1 MPLTNTQYDSI
12 MRIYD
17 DIRTNNRHIQSDRY
31 NEVITACPAIAD
43 IDSDII
49 DMSVKN
55 ARARIDANSSDT
67 TTDELAAALK
77 TLQQK
82 RVSALAL
89 IGKPADYLDDIYTC
103 PYCKDSGYVNGKRC
117 TCFNK
122 KAIDLIYKDSNLKN
136 ITSDENFNTFSY
148 SWYNNIDVDPATGLT
163 PYNNMQ
169 KVVSICHD
177 FVDNFDNTF
186 SNLLFIGQTGVGKT
200 FLSNCI
206 AKSLMD
212 SYHSIIYLTAGEFF
226 DSFKSGDYKDYGES
240 KFDTSFFTE
249 CDLLIIDDLG
259 TENSSSY
266 NLSNLFYIINERLL
280 RKKSVIISSNLEM
293 PDIESRYS
301 QRIFSRIVSAYSIL
315 RLFGDDIRCMK
326 KLSHDRA

>member
-1 MPLTNTQYDSI
+1 MPLTNTQYASI
-12 MRIYD
+12 MRLYD
-17 DIRTNNRHIQSDRY
+17 DIKTANRRMQSDRY
-31 NEVITACPAIAD
+31 NEVTALCPDIAD
-43 IDSDII
+43 IDSEII
-49 DMSVKN
+49 DLSMKT
-55 ARARIDANSSDT
+55 ARARIEADSSDT
-67 TTDELAAALK
+67 DTDELASSLKSLNERKVAALA
-77 TLQQK
+77 
-82 RVSALAL
+82 S
-89 IGKPADYLDDIYTC
+89 IGKPADYLDDIFTC
-103 PYCKDSGYVNGKRC
+103 PYCKDSGYVDGKRC
-117 TCFNK
+117 ICFNK

-136 ITSDENFNTFSY
+136 ITENENFDTFSY
-148 SWYNNIDVDPATGLT
+148 NWYNNIDVDPATGLT

-177 FVDNFDNTF
+177 FVDNFDKNF

-206 AKSLMD
+206 AKALMD

-226 DSFKSGDYKDYGES
+226 DSFKSGDFKEYGNS

-280 RKKSVIISSNLEM
+280 RKKSVIISSNLDM

-301 QRIFSRIVSAYSIL
+301 QRIFSRLVSAYSIL
-315 RLFGDDIRCMK
+315 RIFGDDIRCMK
-326 KLSHDRA
+326 KLSAKNS

>member
-1 MPLTNTQYDSI
+1 MLI
-12 MRIYD
+12 HR
-17 DIRTNNRHIQSDRY
+17 
-31 NEVITACPAIAD
+31 
-43 IDSDII
+43 
-49 DMSVKN
+49 DM
-55 ARARIDANSSDT
+55 

-82 RVSALAL
+82 RVSAWLQLVSLLIILMISIPVLTANIPCMSTEKDVHAL
-89 IGKPADYLDDIYTC
+89 TIKLLI
-103 PYCKDSGYVNGKRC
+103 S
-117 TCFNK
+117 
-122 KAIDLIYKDSNLKN
+122 IYKDSNLKN

-226 DSFKSGDYKDYGES
+226 DSFKSR
-240 KFDTSFFTE
+240 
-249 CDLLIIDDLG
+249 
-259 TENSSSY
+259 
-266 NLSNLFYIINERLL
+266 RL
-280 RKKSVIISSNLEM
+280 
-293 PDIESRYS
+293 
-301 QRIFSRIVSAYSIL
+301 
-315 RLFGDDIRCMK
+315 
-326 KLSHDRA
+326 

>member
-17 DIRTNNRHIQSDRY
+17 DIRTTNRHIQADRY
-31 NEVITACPAIAD
+31 NEAVSACPSIAD

-55 ARARIDANSSDT
+55 ARARIDTGSSDT

-77 TLQQK
+77 TLHEK
-82 RVSALAL
+82 RVSALAS

-136 ITSDENFNTFSY
+136 ITENENFDTFSY
-148 SWYNNIDVDPATGLT
+148 NWYNNIDVDPATGLT

-177 FVDNFDNTF
+177 FVDNFDKNF
-186 SNLLFIGQTGVGKT
+186 SNLLFIC
-200 FLSNCI
+200 L
-206 AKSLMD
+206 L
-212 SYHSIIYLTAGEFF
+212 Y
-226 DSFKSGDYKDYGES
+226 
-240 KFDTSFFTE
+240 TSPSPRD
-249 CDLLIIDDLG
+249 C
-259 TENSSSY
+259 S
-266 NLSNLFYIINERLL
+266 
-280 RKKSVIISSNLEM
+280 
-293 PDIESRYS
+293 
-301 QRIFSRIVSAYSIL
+301 
-315 RLFGDDIRCMK
+315 
-326 KLSHDRA
+326 